1 MRKISMLKSSILGLT
16 GDLTD
21 EGMQEPILSYANGQ
35 GVKNMYSDK
44 PDPMT
49 GKCQRKELD
58 QDDFLSMNHRA
69 PAMIFDYDE
78 HHGGDDVALWARG

>member
-1 MRKISMLKSSILGLT
+1 MLKSSILGLT

-44 PDPMT
+44 PDPAT
-49 GKCQRKELD
+49 GKCKRRELN
-58 QDDFLSMNHRA
+58 QDDFLTMNHRA